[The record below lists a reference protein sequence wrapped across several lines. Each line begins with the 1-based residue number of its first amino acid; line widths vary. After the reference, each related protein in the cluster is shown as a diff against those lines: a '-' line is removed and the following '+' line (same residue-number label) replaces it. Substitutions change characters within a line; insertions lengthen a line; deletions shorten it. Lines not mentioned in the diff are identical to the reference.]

1 MVGRKTSKPRPSSC
15 PLTNCS
21 QWLWVQ
27 RAYQRRVPLS
37 IISEI
42 RFLLPLTRSDK
53 APPPSVWPWFPIPNL
68 HCLSSRSRRYLFAEA
83 VVCASVNTLSGS
95 LAPPV
100 CIPCLDHR
108 NEYRRWGLS
117 VMSLKL
123 LGRIPEGVSVVLWRA
138 RQGAY

>member
-27 RAYQRRVPLS
+27 RAYQRRIPLS

-42 RFLLPLTRSDK
+42 RSSLPLTRSDK
-53 APPPSVWPWFPIPNL
+53 APPASVWPWFPIPNL
-68 HCLSSRSRRYLFAEA
+68 HCLSSRSRRSLFAETRRLRFSEQ
-83 VVCASVNTLSGS
+83 ASGP

-100 CIPCLDHR
+100 CIPVLDHR
-108 NEYRRWGLS
+108 NEYLRSGLS

-123 LGRIPEGVSVVLWRA
+123 LGRIPEGVSVVLWR
-138 RQGAY
+138 RGQGAY

>member
-68 HCLSSRSRRYLFAEA
+68 HCLSSRSRRYLFAESRRLRFSEHA
-83 VVCASVNTLSGS
+83 QRFPSTAGLYPLFWTTVTNTGGGDY
-95 LAPPV
+95 P
-100 CIPCLDHR
+100 
-108 NEYRRWGLS
+108 
-117 VMSLKL
+117 
-123 LGRIPEGVSVVLWRA
+123 
-138 RQGAY
+138 